1 MAKQVRE
8 KTIILAMDLDE
19 ILCVSLLN
27 QNKALIRICIFFF
40 FYCMKGVE
48 VFCETENAVIA

>member
-40 FYCMKGVE
+40 FLLHEGGRGVL
-48 VFCETENAVIA
+48 